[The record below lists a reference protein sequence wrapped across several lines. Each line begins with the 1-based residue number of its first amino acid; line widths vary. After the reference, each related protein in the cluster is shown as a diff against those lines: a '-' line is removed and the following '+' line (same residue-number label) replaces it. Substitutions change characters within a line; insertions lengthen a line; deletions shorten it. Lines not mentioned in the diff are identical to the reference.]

1 MDEITAQNLTKPDIP
16 DEIKIK
22 WHRIVDLMA
31 RIACVPAGLIMKV
44 DPPQLVV
51 FLSSKTRGNPYK
63 EGDRSDLDSGFYS
76 ETVIKKRAALLVPDA
91 LQDPQWNHNP
101 DIELGMTYYMG
112 LPLEWPDGEIFG
124 TICLLG
130 GTNYPLKSTH
140 KELVTEFRHIVES
153 DLRFIFETAER
164 EALIADLHQYRDQLH
179 ELVDRR
185 TAEYEERL
193 RFERL
198 ISDLSAKFINIPA
211 NRIEDEIEKALEQ
224 IRQFFKVDRCTLLE
238 FSPDKLTA
246 RVLQAVLTANINPL
260 PPTFNM
266 KDLFPWTHDTLIRQ
280 AKLISFLSPDDLP
293 AKAKIDKQTFSS
305 IKSGSQLILPIIFSG
320 SVDYAVS
327 IATVRKYFEWP
338 REYIPRLRLMA
349 EIILSVLEKT
359 LAEQKLKETEAEYR
373 TLANTTYDWVYWR
386 NPDGTLRY
394 VSPSSKT
401 ITGYTPHEFIKKPDL
416 LEQIILPQD
425 RQIWEKHLQEK
436 GQEEGH
442 SIQYRIIRKDGT
454 IVWIDHGSRRV
465 HNHKGEHIGDRA
477 SNRDVTA
484 RKMVEVELIKSQRR
498 LTEAQRIAH
507 LGNWDWNIKT
517 NELFWSEEIYNIFGF
532 DPEDFGA
539 TYAAFLQS
547 VHPDDRKALT
557 DAVDMALAD
566 PSYNYS
572 IDHRVIR
579 PDGAACIVHEQGEVF
594 FSPEGKP
601 VRMIGTVQDI
611 TKSKQMEKILEI
623 QLEEIQALKQQLET
637 ENIYLRQEINLLH
650 THEEIIGQSKALRKV
665 LKQVEQ
671 VAPTN
676 TVVLI
681 QGETGTGKELVA
693 RAIHNLS
700 KRKDRVMVV
709 VNCASLPSALVES
722 ELFGREKGAYTGA
735 LSKQAG
741 RFEIAHGSTIL
752 LDEIGELSHEVQ
764 AKLLRVLQDG
774 YFERL
779 GSPKPVKVDVR
790 VIAATNRDLTEEVRR
805 GRFREDLYYRLNVF
819 PIKMPPLRA
828 RTDDIPLLTWSFI
841 NEFSNQL
848 GKKIT
853 SVPKK
858 VMELLTTYSWPGNI
872 RELRNVIEQAVIISD
887 GTLNVRLPRDS
898 FAQGTQITT
907 LQEAEQRHIM
917 QVLERTGWRIKGRS
931 GAAEILGLKPSTL
944 YTKMKKLGIPN
955 RKEKVDIPS

>member
-1 MDEITAQNLTKPDIP
+1 MDEMTAQELTKPDIP
-16 DEIKIK
+16 DEIIVE
-22 WHRIVDLMA
+22 WQRIVDLIA

-51 FLSSKTRGNPYK
+51 YLSSKTRGNPYK
-63 EGDRSDLDSGFYS
+63 AGTRFDLDSGYYS
-76 ETVIKKRAALLVPDA
+76 ETVIQQCADLVVPDA
-91 LQDPQWNHNP
+91 LKDPKLDQNP
-101 DIELGMTYYMG
+101 DIKLGMTYYMG
-112 LPLEWPDGEIFG
+112 QPLEWPDGEIFG
-124 TICLLG
+124 TICIVDK
-130 GTNYPLKSTH
+130 TNNSLESTH
-140 KELVTEFRHIVES
+140 KSLITEFRHIVES
-153 DLRFIFETAER
+153 DLRFIFDSAER
-164 EALIADLHQYRDQLH
+164 EALIVELHQYRDQLH
-179 ELVDRR
+179 ELVNTR
-185 TAEYEERL
+185 TAEFEERL

-211 NRIEDEIEKALEQ
+211 NRIDKEIEKALEQ
-224 IRQFFKVDRCTLLE
+224 LRLFFKVDRCTVVE

-246 RVLQAVLTANINPL
+246 RVLQSVLTANINPL
-260 PPTFNM
+260 PPTFNIQ
-266 KDLFPWTHDTLIRQ
+266 DLFPWTWDTLIRQ
-280 AKLISFLSPDDLP
+280 GKLLSFLSPDDLP
-293 AKAKIDKQTFSS
+293 AKAKTDKQTFSS
-305 IKSGSQLILPIIFSG
+305 LKSGSQVILPIIFSG

-327 IATVRKYFEWP
+327 IATVRKHFEWP
-338 REYIPRLRLMA
+338 REYIPRLRLVA
-349 EIILSVLEKT
+349 EIILSIREKT

-386 NPDGTLRY
+386 NPDGNLRY
-394 VSPSSKT
+394 VSPSSKA
-401 ITGYTPHEFIKKPDL
+401 ITGYSAHEFIKNPDL
-416 LEQIILPQD
+416 LKQIILPPD
-425 RQIWEKHLQEK
+425 RHIWETHLQEK
-436 GQEEGH
+436 EQEEEH
-442 SIQYRIIRKDGT
+442 SIQYRIKKKDGT

-465 HNHKGEHIGDRA
+465 YNRKGEHIGDRA
-477 SNRDVTA
+477 SNRDITA

-507 LGNWDWNIKT
+507 LGNWDWNIET
-517 NELFWSEEIYNIFGF
+517 NELFWSEEIYNIFGL
-532 DPEDFGA
+532 DSGNFGA
-539 TYAAFLQS
+539 TYEAFLQS

-557 DAVDMALAD
+557 QAVDMALAD
-566 PSYNYS
+566 PSYHYN

-579 PDGAACIVHEQGEVF
+579 PDGAECIVHERGQVF

-601 VRMIGTVQDI
+601 VRMIGTAQDI
-611 TKSKQMEKILEI
+611 TKSKQMEKILEM
-623 QLEEIQALKQQLET
+623 QLEEIQTLKQQLET

-650 THEEIIGQSKALRKV
+650 THEEIVGQSKALRKV

-676 TVVLI
+676 SVVLL
-681 QGETGTGKELVA
+681 QGETGTGKELIA

-709 VNCASLPSALVES
+709 VNCASLPAALVES

-735 LSKQAG
+735 LTKQAG

-752 LDEIGELSHEVQ
+752 LDEIGELSPEVQ

-790 VIAATNRDLTEEVRR
+790 VIAATNRDLTEEVRK

-828 RTDDIPLLTWSFI
+828 RTDDIPQLTWSFI

-848 GKKIT
+848 GKKIN
-853 SVPKK
+853 SVPKR

-872 RELRNVIEQAVIISD
+872 RELRNVIEQGVIISD
-887 GTLNVRLPRDS
+887 GTLNVHLPRDS
-898 FAQGTQITT
+898 VDQGPSITT
-907 LQEAEQRHIM
+907 LQEAEHQHIIH
-917 QVLERTGWRIKGRS
+917 VLERTGWRIKGRG

-955 RKEKVDIPS
+955 RKEKADIPS